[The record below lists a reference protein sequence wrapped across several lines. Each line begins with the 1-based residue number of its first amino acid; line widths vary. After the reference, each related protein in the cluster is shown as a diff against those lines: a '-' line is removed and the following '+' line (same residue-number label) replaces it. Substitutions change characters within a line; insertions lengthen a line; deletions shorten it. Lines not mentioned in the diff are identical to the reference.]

1 MNASAEAADQIVRIS
16 LNATETAL
24 KITGKGAEEMA
35 TLLYKMLK
43 DMANEKNKS
52 KGQMRLSNL
61 LKSGKKLCIYKID
74 DKNLKKFCTEAKKYG
89 ITYTVLK
96 DRKNK
101 DGNTEIIVK
110 AEDKQRLDYV
120 YEKLNLTPFEDVATI
135 TEDEAEPVAQ
145 APPETS
151 PADRFYDALTD
162 KPQNPTREEDPPR
175 EPTKKKKKEKSNPS
189 ANISKEK
196 DAAGEGSDRPS
207 VRQRL
212 AELREI
218 QEGGSKPVETVPPA
232 KSSSRKSNKSAKKK
246 PDKTR

>member
-1 MNASAEAADQIVRIS
+1 MNASAEAADQIVQIS

-24 KITGKGAEEMA
+24 RITGKGAEEMA

-43 DMANEKNKS
+43 DMANEKNKT
-52 KGQMRLSNL
+52 KGQVRLSNL

-145 APPETS
+145 APPEAS
-151 PADRFYDALTD
+151 PADRFYDELTAG
-162 KPQNPTREEDPPR
+162 QNPTKAGQSRES
-175 EPTKKKKKEKSNPS
+175 TKRKKKEKSNPS

-207 VRQRL
+207 VRKRL

-218 QEGGSKPVETVPPA
+218 QEGGSKPVETATPA
-232 KSSSRKSNKSAKKK
+232 KSSSRKSNTLAKKK
-246 PDKTR
+246 PEKTR

>member
-35 TLLYKMLK
+35 ALLYKALR
-43 DMANEKNKS
+43 DMAKEENKT
-52 KGQMRLSNL
+52 KGQIRLSNL

-96 DRKNK
+96 DRKNR

-120 YEKLNLTPFEDVATI
+120 YEKLNLTPFENVATI
-135 TEDEAEPVAQ
+135 TGDEAAPVAQ

-151 PADRFYDALTD
+151 PADRFYDALTAG
-162 KPQNPTREEDPPR
+162 QNPTKAGQPR

-207 VRQRL
+207 VRKRL
-212 AELREI
+212 AELRELR
-218 QEGGSKPVETVPPA
+218 EGGSKPVETAPPV
-232 KSSSRKSNKSAKKK
+232 KSSSRRSNTPAKNK
-246 PDKTR
+246 PEKTR

>member
-35 TLLYKMLK
+35 ALLYKMLK
-43 DMANEKNKS
+43 DMANEKNKT

-61 LKSGKKLCIYKID
+61 LKSGKKLFIYKID

-120 YEKLNLTPFEDVATI
+120 YEKLNLTPFENVATI
-135 TEDEAEPVAQ
+135 TEDEAAPVAQ
-145 APPETS
+145 ALPEAS
-151 PADRFYDALTD
+151 PADRFYDALTAG
-162 KPQNPTREEDPPR
+162 QNPTKAGQPR

-189 ANISKEK
+189 ANISKGK

-207 VRQRL
+207 VRKRL

-218 QEGGSKPVETVPPA
+218 QEGGGPKQPETAPPA
-232 KSSSRKSNKSAKKK
+232 KSSSRRSNTPAKNK
-246 PDKTR
+246 PEKTR